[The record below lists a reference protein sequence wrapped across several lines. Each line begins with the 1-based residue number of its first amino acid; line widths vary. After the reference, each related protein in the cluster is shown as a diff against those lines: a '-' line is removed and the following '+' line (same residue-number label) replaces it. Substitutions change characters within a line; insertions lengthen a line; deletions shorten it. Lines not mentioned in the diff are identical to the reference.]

1 MVWTVAATATVA
13 GIGVGA
19 AIGAAVW
26 GARETANGARRGAEQ
41 FVDSLERRYALRT
54 DQVRLLRAAVVDE
67 MTQREEILLSLSR
80 HDVPSDVQRQLD
92 TVQRKLDTR
101 IEFILDPEQ
110 RKLWLRDVKP
120 TANREVRSATT
131 PAAGGSPTGGVPSSS
146 TDTDGK

>member
-1 MVWTVAATATVA
+1 MVWTVAAIATVA

-26 GARETANGARRGAEQ
+26 GAQEPADGTRRGAEQ
-41 FVDSLERRYALRT
+41 FVDSLGRRYALRS

-67 MTQREEILLSLSR
+67 MTRREQILMSLSR
-80 HDVPSDVQRQLD
+80 HEVPSDVQRQLD

-120 TANREVRSATT
+120 RASSEVHSAS
-131 PAAGGSPTGGVPSSS
+131 AGESGGGAGAGRN
-146 TDTDGK
+146 DTDGK